1 MRQIPRHAA
10 FFLFVT
16 LALTTAPA
24 QNAPDFQFRFTEK
37 PGPYSVGLK
46 VVEQYDV
53 SRGFQVATD
62 ELGKPSTSKGRR
74 PLQTLVWYPA
84 EKSSGKTM
92 TIGDYAGLIKTETSF
107 GKPTE
112 NGKPQ
117 AFVEQYTHG
126 LTELPTSA
134 VRDAPMKAGRFPI
147 VIYAP
152 SINAPAT
159 ENIELCQYLASHGFV
174 VIASPS
180 MGATSRDWS
189 DGSEDAQANDISF
202 EIDFAETLPDA
213 EISEVGV
220 IAYSMGGLSALLAAA
235 RDKRVDALISLD
247 GSFRYAPGAVQ
258 NAGDVH
264 PERVI
269 ELLHHVVFIAHN
281 MPIFGCVGTVQAN
294 CVNFSQFCLLQVP

>member
-1 MRQIPRHAA
+1 
-10 FFLFVT
+10 
-16 LALTTAPA
+16 
-24 QNAPDFQFRFTEK
+24 
-37 PGPYSVGLK
+37 
-46 VVEQYDV
+46 
-53 SRGFQVATD
+53 
-62 ELGKPSTSKGRR
+62 
-74 PLQTLVWYPA
+74 
-84 EKSSGKTM
+84 
-92 TIGDYAGLIKTETSF
+92 
-107 GKPTE
+107 
-112 NGKPQ
+112 
-117 AFVEQYTHG
+117 
-126 LTELPTSA
+126 
-134 VRDAPMKAGRFPI
+134 
-147 VIYAP
+147 
-152 SINAPAT
+152 
-159 ENIELCQYLASHGFV
+159 
-174 VIASPS
+174 

-294 CVNFSQFCLLQVP
+294 CVNFSEFCLLQVP